1 MCPTTSRNS
10 FSGGL
15 EARDSLDRELIIRFF
30 RSCALTVV
38 PDGYEDDQIH
48 CLKDGQLCHAGSYRL
63 TSIQQAV
70 SASRAPN
77 PFAGFTMSD
86 IQEAAPENSL
96 TDFPKDGVFFR
107 VVYRNLAL
115 MLFCCKINITTVAE
129 NGENLISGQ
138 GG

>member
-1 MCPTTSRNS
+1 MQKKLLNAQPRIS
-10 FSGGL
+10 
-15 EARDSLDRELIIRFF
+15 A
-30 RSCALTVV
+30 
-38 PDGYEDDQIH
+38 QH
-48 CLKDGQLCHAGSYRL
+48 L

-96 TDFPKDGVFFR
+96 TDFPKDVVFFR

-129 NGENLISGQ
+129 NGENLINAHSQ
-138 GG
+138 GPKI